1 MQIEVVYTNQQPDYK
16 PLARH
21 LLDRIIEWYADPENE
36 REFQEW
42 KARRDAGKDSSTRC
56 ARSE

>member
-1 MQIEVVYTNQQPDYK
+1 MQIEVVYTGQKPDYM

-21 LLDRIIEWYADPENE
+21 LLDRIIEFYQDPENE
-36 REFQEW
+36 KAFQEW
-42 KARRDAGKDSSTRC
+42 KKKREEDSSTRC

>member
-1 MQIEVVYTNQQPDYK
+1 MQIEVVYTNQKPDYM

-21 LLDRIIEWYADPENE
+21 LLDRIIEWYADPEHE

-42 KARRDAGKDSSTRC
+42 KKERERKG
-56 ARSE
+56 E